1 MLKMETRTN
10 RLKDDKGMATV
21 EVLPLLLVFL
31 MLFSYTLGAFG
42 IIHTGIMHSISARAY
57 AFETFR
63 NRTSLVYFR
72 DLAGAERR
80 QYRDHGNRFHGI
92 MTENNKGNQFR
103 ATERAIRMGM
113 TVEPDASRNDAT
125 IHNEKIFTSEQLSDG
140 TRNESVDVS
149 PAWVIVVYGIC
160 LNVNCGG

>member
-1 MLKMETRTN
+1 
-10 RLKDDKGMATV
+10 MATI

-72 DLAGAERR
+72 DLPGAERR

-103 ATERAIRMGM
+103 ATERAIRMGIG
-113 TVEPDASRNDAT
+113 VEPDASRNDTT
-125 IHNEKIFTSEQLSDG
+125 IHNDKIFSSPTLADG
-140 TRNESVDVS
+140 KRNETVEVS
-149 PAWVIVVYGIC
+149 PAWVVVVYGIC
-160 LNVNCGG
+160 MNVACGDK